1 MYLEKNDYIIFTIFK
16 NEVFRKILS
25 NTPCL
30 SKFSL
35 FNLFVVFRWSAW
47 RSLCWTLAHHDLG
60 FCNRNKA
67 KKKWQYKRKEM
78 NNKIMFI
85 AGFIIFVIYVYF
97 LITIVRKQQRKKL
110 LNPSDSFD
118 TNDLDGIGN
127 QGRFP
132 SKN

>member
-1 MYLEKNDYIIFTIFK
+1 
-16 NEVFRKILS
+16 
-25 NTPCL
+25 
-30 SKFSL
+30 
-35 FNLFVVFRWSAW
+35 
-47 RSLCWTLAHHDLG
+47 
-60 FCNRNKA
+60 
-67 KKKWQYKRKEM
+67 M